1 MIATK
6 EVLTIEI
13 SKVERLKFVPRLWVL
28 ISLVL
33 LHAGGFFS
41 VGEQDAAV
49 RTYSLHPLK

>member
-33 LHAGGFFS
+33 FHAGVFFS